1 MINLFDILVLNCYVF
16 VDIMILLDGFDF
28 IQDCDWYKMKEF
40 VQFFI
45 DNFDIVWDVIY
56 FGMVVYSFWI
66 GDYIGFNLFKDKNM
80 LKLLVGVFN
89 YLKDSINMVK
99 GIEYVREKF

>member
-1 MINLFDILVLNCYVF
+1 
-16 VDIMILLDGFDF
+16 
-28 IQDCDWYKMKEF
+28 
-40 VQFFI
+40 
-45 DNFDIVWDVIY
+45 
-56 FGMVVYSFWI
+56 MVVYSFWI

-99 GIEYVREKF
+99 GIEYVREKFWMDGWLGVLKIVIVIIDGSLDNLRNIKL

>member
-1 MINLFDILVLNCYVF
+1 
-16 VDIMILLDGFDF
+16 
-28 IQDCDWYKMKEF
+28 
-40 VQFFI
+40 
-45 DNFDIVWDVIY
+45 
-56 FGMVVYSFWI
+56 MVVYSFWI

-99 GIEYVREKF
+99 GIEYVREKFWSDGWLGVLKIVIVIMDGSLDNLRNIKL

>member
-1 MINLFDILVLNCYVF
+1 
-16 VDIMILLDGFDF
+16 
-28 IQDCDWYKMKEF
+28 
-40 VQFFI
+40 
-45 DNFDIVWDVIY
+45 
-56 FGMVVYSFWI
+56 MVVYSFWI

-99 GIEYVREKF
+99 GIEYVREKFWMDGWLGVLKIVIVIMDGSLDNLRNIKL